1 MFEFTPAISMMVDCA
16 DQDEI
21 DHFFDG
27 LSEGQADRQLN
38 CGWVKDKF
46 GVSWQVV
53 PRYMREVS
61 CCPTESYVMN
71 CGLFKLDANTIAA
84 YRRW

>member
-1 MFEFTPAISMMVDCA
+1 MMIDCA
-16 DQDEI
+16 DQEEV

-38 CGWVKDKF
+38 CGWVKDRF
-46 GVSWQVV
+46 GVSWQVI

-61 CCPTESYVMN
+61 SEH
-71 CGLFKLDANTIAA
+71 
-84 YRRW
+84 